1 MNIIIFQQ
9 FGSAEKKIE
18 GIRKYGKD
26 IGMLQLISI
35 DVYLPE
41 FIDDPEEYFD
51 TSFCAD
57 LVLNYLK
64 HPDLSDYLQRLC
76 DTKEITIVSAGKKGA
91 GITPFTCC
99 GLGVNK
105 KLGGYGHQFG
115 MPEYQVELKNGKI
128 SKIEVVRGAP
138 CGATWDS
145 LDEMIGMGVEE
156 ALTTL
161 PRQVQYFC
169 VADPSGFDPVTG
181 KSPVHYAGYV
191 HIAALEKALSKCK
204 EQAV

>member
-1 MNIIIFQQ
+1 MKIIIFQQ
-9 FGSAEKKIE
+9 FDSAEKKIE

-26 IGMLQLISI
+26 IGTLQLISI
-35 DVYLPE
+35 DVRLPE
-41 FIDDPEEYFD
+41 LIDYPEEYID
-51 TSFCAD
+51 SSFCAD

-64 HPDLSDYLQRLC
+64 HPDLSDYLQRHC
-76 DTKEITIVSAGKKGA
+76 EEKEITIVSAGKKGA

-99 GLGVNK
+99 GLGANE
-105 KLGGYGHQFG
+105 KLGEYGRQFG
-115 MPEYQVELKNGKI
+115 LPEYQVEMKNGEIAKI
-128 SKIEVVRGAP
+128 VIVRGAP

-145 LDEMIGMGVEE
+145 LDEMVGMSVEE

-191 HIAALEKALSKCK
+191 HIAALEKALSECK
-204 EQAV
+204 EQP

>member
-1 MNIIIFQQ
+1 MKIIIFQQ

-18 GIRKYGKD
+18 GIQKYGKD
-26 IGMLQLISI
+26 FKPLKVISI
-35 DVYLPE
+35 DVHLPQL
-41 FIDDPEEYFD
+41 IDDPEEYFD
-51 TSFCAD
+51 TDFHAD

-64 HPDLSDYLQRLC
+64 HPDLSDYLINLC
-76 DTKEITIVSAGKKGA
+76 LKKGIQVVSAGKKGL

-105 KLGGYGHQFG
+105 KLGGYGQQFG
-115 MPEYQVELKNGKI
+115 LPEYRVELNNNRIK
-128 SKIEVVRGAP
+128 SIEVVRGAP

-145 LDEMIGMGVEE
+145 LNDLIGMSVEE
-156 ALTTL
+156 ALTTI

-191 HIAALEKALSKCK
+191 HIAALKKALSEVENKG
-204 EQAV
+204 